1 MDKFNLYNNIAIK
14 KILGTNITN
23 PPNSLPGTQSIFYMP
38 IITFAY
44 LIVTYQKQNKKYETI
59 PIEIL
64 RSVGYFFT
72 ITREKLFDTSYY
84 IFCGIVSAV
93 CEYIMSKDNLTRL
106 NNEYNADGKIP
117 INSPSHIK
125 DTAQE
130 NILSNSILQKEILVR
145 FAESLGKNVS
155 EENNILLTEIIIDNS
170 IHDVKTI
177 MDLYIEFFYVKK

>member
-1 MDKFNLYNNIAIK
+1 MSDKFNLYNNVSIK
-14 KILGTNITN
+14 KIFYTNTIN

-44 LIVTYQKQNKKYETI
+44 FIVTYQKQNKKYETI

-72 ITREKLFDTSYY
+72 ISQDKSFDTTYN
-84 IFCGIVSAV
+84 IFCGIISAV
-93 CEYIMSKDNLTRL
+93 CEYIITGDHLVHL

-130 NILSNSILQKEILVR
+130 NILSSSMVEKNILVR
-145 FAESLGKNVS
+145 FAESLGRNVS

-170 IHDVKTI
+170 IYDVKTI
-177 MDLYIEFFYVKK
+177 LDLYIEFFYNK